1 MALRLDFLGGFK
13 LDGDTVGPQVLGR
26 KTIGA
31 LAALALS
38 PGGILTRSAL
48 AGLLWSDRGEEQA
61 RDSLRQALASLRRA
75 VASHDPSPIEADR
88 DQITLRLDRCVV
100 DIHLF
105 QARAGETSR
114 EAKAEAAALYRGPL
128 LDGLSINDAAF
139 QDWLVRERSRI
150 DTLAASTLEW
160 LLFSSGAD
168 PAEDTYLIWSDSLA
182 RIDDLSEPAARARML
197 HFGARN
203 ETGKAAR
210 EYERLKAALRDDLNV
225 SPSQE
230 TVRTFETVTA
240 TGDAPD
246 PVRSRAATVTPIMVP
261 ATPANTAVAQPLQTS
276 TDHPRIAVLP
286 LRNLSGN
293 PDENFFVDGV
303 TEDIIVS
310 LSSFRAIRVISS
322 QSSFGF
328 RASVPEPVSVAR
340 TLNASY
346 LVSGSLRRSPER
358 VRINVELI
366 AGDTGENVWATR
378 FDRELKDIFD
388 IQESISRS
396 IVTVVVGQIERTAVA
411 QQRRKAT
418 DDLSAYE
425 LVLRGNEKLH
435 QVRWHDNI
443 QARDFYRSALTLD
456 PQFARAHAGMALAA
470 FDSVFM
476 GWDTDELLPDGVG
489 HAVRAAELDPIDGHA
504 QLALGMLKLLQGD
517 YAAAE
522 FHLQSAHRL
531 NESDADIMIYFAIFL
546 IYNGEPE
553 TALRWIDEAVALNP
567 LHPEYYFTVKG
578 TAHVGAGEYDAALD
592 AYSRR
597 GKHDRLVLAYMAV
610 AANLADRP
618 EEQTALL
625 TELRQTDAGL
635 PQEGKRLAT
644 VLLDEIQLYRH
655 AQDRDKLTATFGSLG
670 LLAKN
675 VSH

>member
-1 MALRLDFLGGFK
+1 MRLDFLGAFK
-13 LDGDTVGPQVLGR
+13 LDGTMVGPQVLGR
-26 KTIGA
+26 KAIGA
-31 LAALALS
+31 LAALALA
-38 PGGILTRSAL
+38 PGGVLTRSAL

-75 VASHDPSPIEADR
+75 AAVYDPSPIEADR
-88 DQITLRLDRCVV
+88 DQITLRLDRCKIDV
-100 DIHLF
+100 LSF
-105 QARAGETSR
+105 QSLAMEGEQK
-114 EAKAEAAALYRGPL
+114 AKAAAAALYEGPL

-139 QDWLVRERSRI
+139 QDWLTRERARI
-150 DTLAASTLEW
+150 DALAAGTFEW
-160 LLFSSGAD
+160 LLFSSNAD
-168 PAEDTYLIWSDSLA
+168 PAGEEYLAWSNSLA
-182 RIDDLSEPAARARML
+182 EIDELSEPAARARML
-197 HFGARN
+197 HFGARD

-210 EYERLKAALRDDLNV
+210 EYERLKSALQQELNV

-230 TVRTFETVTA
+230 TIRTFETVTA
-240 TGDAPD
+240 TGDSPD
-246 PVRSRAATVTPIMVP
+246 PIRSRALPVTPTLVP
-261 ATPANTAVAQPLQTS
+261 IAPANTVTARPSQSS
-276 TDHPRIAVLP
+276 TEHPRIAVLP

-303 TEDIIVS
+303 TEDIIIS

-328 RASVPEPVSVAR
+328 RVSVPEPVSVAR

-396 IVTVVVGQIERTAVA
+396 IVTVVAGQIERTAVA

-470 FDSVFM
+470 FDAVFM
-476 GWDTDELLPDGVG
+476 GWDTEDLLPEGVS
-489 HAVRAAELDPIDGHA
+489 HAARAAELDPIDGHA
-504 QLALGMLKLLQGD
+504 QLALGMLKLLQDD

-546 IYNGEPE
+546 IYNGEPQ
-553 TALRWIDEAVALNP
+553 TALQWIEEAVALNP

-578 TAHVGAGEYDAALD
+578 TAHVGAGEYEAALD

-597 GKHDRLVLAYMAV
+597 SKHDRLVLAYMA
-610 AANLADRP
+610 AAASLSGRA
-618 EEQTALL
+618 EEKAALMA
-625 TELRQTDAGL
+625 ELRQTDAAL
-635 PQEGKRLAT
+635 PQEGKDLAS
-644 VLLDEIQLYRH
+644 VLQDEIQLYRH
-655 AQDRDKLTATFGSLG
+655 SRDQDKLTAIFGRLG
-670 LLAKN
+670 LLSQKLL
-675 VSH
+675 